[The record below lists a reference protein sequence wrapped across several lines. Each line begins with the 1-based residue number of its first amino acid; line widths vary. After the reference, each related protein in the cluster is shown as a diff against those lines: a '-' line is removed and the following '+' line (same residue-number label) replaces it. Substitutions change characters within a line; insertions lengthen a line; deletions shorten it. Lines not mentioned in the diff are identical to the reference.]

1 MSDRSDHWKIVL
13 IVVPIVATGTA
24 TAFYLLRIYSRIKVL
39 HGLRAEDILMG
50 AGLICTYGVASCI
63 VYSAFHVTWI
73 GGSIWSLPAEER
85 LDITLSNWILTKF
98 WPPAQVFVKVSIVI
112 LLRRLLGAVT
122 WFRRAATGVIVFV
135 VAWGITGLIGNIFQ
149 CWPVQYFWI
158 KNIEGHCM
166 AGQTTFFI
174 IIGSLSTVENVVIVL
189 LPLPVVWRLQMP
201 LQEKI
206 ELTFLFTVGFIVCV
220 FSVLRIIQL
229 KNYHTDDLTYGSAL
243 SLVFAILE
251 LNTAIICGSLIVMKP
266 VFRSCVETL
275 RRGITKLSRRR
286 GGGAAYRPREYQL
299 EMLDASRKENIII
312 AMDTGSGKT
321 HIAVLRM
328 LIELETCPPDKMIW
342 FLVPTVALA
351 LQQHDVI
358 SRQIPSVK
366 TKVLTGLDNVELWT
380 EQSIWNEVLQDVR
393 VAVATHAILS
403 DALTHGF
410 VKMSQIAL
418 LVFDEAHHCMRRHPA
433 NKIMQNHYHPMLK
446 NSGPAAVPQIL
457 GLTASPIVRSDPKE
471 LETIE
476 ANLNAVCKTPKVH
489 RSELLENTHHPQLE
503 RIDYYPCI
511 EDNYGHG
518 SRFIRPL
525 LECYLSYN
533 IQEDPYIEA
542 LREEGKTLEL
552 QKVLESGK
560 TYCNEQLRKFVE
572 ASRHIYE
579 ELGGAAVDYYIGA
592 SIDHFRNAINDSS
605 TLVDC
610 SQLEKV
616 HLLELLD
623 GMPLR
628 DTSIHEANQ
637 SSHKLEKV
645 IEFLVKVDQPEFSG
659 LILSNGEQLLCAA
672 YVGWS
677 TNRHRKESLG
687 DLLHRDMQRDTLDE
701 FKAGRK
707 NLIVTTDVLEEGID
721 MSSCSLVIC
730 FDKPGNVK
738 SFVQRRGRARHQK
751 STYAMMISMDDM
763 ALDLPKWVELEQAM
777 IQAYQ
782 DDQRLRREALQL
794 ENIDE
799 TVSERLFIEKTHAVL
814 TANEAIQ
821 HLHHFCSVLPVD
833 EYVDNRP
840 LFSFEENVSGLK
852 RATVTLPSSV
862 HPAVRRAQG
871 RKWWLTERAA
881 RKETAFHAYRALY
894 EYGLVNDNLLPLTR
908 KAVLR
913 FADKETLPSMVDALE
928 QYDPLVDIAHGWTSG
943 QLYETRLRVDR
954 DGSVDP
960 NLAISMI
967 LPFPMPMPSPIT
979 LYLEVDTTLFLSF
992 DQPVSVVDASAQ
1004 TLNEM
1009 RKTTALYL
1017 QAPSSRERGP
1027 ERDFVVLF
1035 APSVPCQQLQ
1045 EWLNRH
1051 DGRESSLDL
1060 YHQGNVPSGII
1071 RDHGKFT
1078 EPRTFV
1084 RWIVPGQITKS
1095 TPVEVECRPLPRR
1108 RNLLQMRAV
1117 NMDDGDAD
1125 SVKRLYTM
1133 PASAVTVDKLPL
1145 SQAIFGLFISAILD
1159 RFQASLVAHRLNDT
1173 ILKGVGIRDISH
1185 VITAIS
1191 TPIAQATTNYQ
1202 RYEFFGDSVL
1212 KFTVS
1217 CQLFFRNT
1225 NWHEGYLSES
1235 RDKLIQ
1241 NSRLARAALDT
1252 GIDMFILTDRFTP
1265 RRWTAPLISN
1275 KKAQPTTKRR
1285 MSTKVLADVI
1295 ESLIGAAYMDGG
1307 IHKAQACLHRF
1318 LPEITLFTSEI
1329 SPAIVPAGKGVSNII
1344 NQHRL
1349 ANLIGYTFNDP
1360 ALLTEALTHP
1370 SCEYDLSTQSYQRLE
1385 FLGDA
1390 VLDMLVM
1397 AVFPNHPVEMDQG
1410 AMTILKHSVVNANLL
1425 AFLCMDLAVYEESPS
1440 VTQFATDGRF
1450 SHAPRCDQIHLYL
1463 FLRSHGP
1470 NIRDARE
1477 ACVQRYHALRD
1488 QIRHALNHAAE
1499 YPWELFARLAADKFF
1514 SDIIESVLG
1523 AMFVDSGG
1531 NLDVCN
1537 SFIERLG
1544 LLSYVRR
1551 VIADGVNVVHP
1562 RNIAQSIVKGA
1573 GTLVF
1578 KKKRI
1583 EVKGQPAT
1591 YRCSAIVNKDEIAL
1605 VEGCASAEE
1614 AEVKVA
1620 LDVIERLK
1628 VNPLVKAS

>member
-1 MSDRSDHWKIVL
+1 MAL
-13 IVVPIVATGTA
+13 TGA
-24 TAFYLLRIYSRIKVL
+24 
-39 HGLRAEDILMG
+39 
-50 AGLICTYGVASCI
+50 
-63 VYSAFHVTWI
+63 
-73 GGSIWSLPAEER
+73 
-85 LDITLSNWILTKF
+85 
-98 WPPAQVFVKVSIVI
+98 
-112 LLRRLLGAVT
+112 
-122 WFRRAATGVIVFV
+122 
-135 VAWGITGLIGNIFQ
+135 
-149 CWPVQYFWI
+149 
-158 KNIEGHCM
+158 
-166 AGQTTFFI
+166 
-174 IIGSLSTVENVVIVL
+174 
-189 LPLPVVWRLQMP
+189 
-201 LQEKI
+201 
-206 ELTFLFTVGFIVCV
+206 
-220 FSVLRIIQL
+220 
-229 KNYHTDDLTYGSAL
+229 
-243 SLVFAILE
+243 
-251 LNTAIICGSLIVMKP
+251 
-266 VFRSCVETL
+266 
-275 RRGITKLSRRR
+275 

-328 LIELETCPPDKMIW
+328 LIELETCSPDKMIW

-380 EQSIWNEVLQDVR
+380 EQSIWDEVLQDVR

-433 NKIMQNHYHPMLK
+433 NKIMQNHYHPILK

-471 LETIE
+471 LEMIE

-489 RSELLENTHHPQLE
+489 RSEFLENTHHPQLE

-572 ASRHIYE
+572 GSRHIYE

-592 SIDHFRNAINDSS
+592 SIDHFRNSINDASA
-605 TLVDC
+605 LLDC

-628 DTSIHEANQ
+628 DMSIHEANQ

-659 LILSNGEQLLCAA
+659 LIFVKRRATVSVLARMLSILPATQNRFQCAA

-707 NLIVTTDVLEEGID
+707 NLVITTDVLEEGID

-763 ALDLPKWVELEQAM
+763 ALDLP
-777 IQAYQ
+777 
-782 DDQRLRREALQL
+782 
-794 ENIDE
+794 N
-799 TVSERLFIEKTHAVL
+799 AVL

-840 LFSFEENVSGLK
+840 LFSFEENISGLK

-862 HPAVRRAQG
+862 HPAVRRTQG

-908 KAVLR
+908 KAELR
-913 FADKETLPSMVDALE
+913 FTDKETLPSMVDALE

-967 LPFPMPMPSPIT
+967 LPIPMPMPSPIT
-979 LYLEVDTTLFLSF
+979 LYLEVETTLFLSF
-992 DQPVSVVDASAQ
+992 DQPVPVVDASAQ

-1027 ERDFVVLF
+1027 ERDFLVLF

-1060 YHQGNVPSGII
+1060 YHQGHVPSGII

-1084 RWIVPGQITKS
+1084 RWIVPSQITKS

-1125 SVKRLYTM
+1125 SVKKLYTM

-1145 SQAIFGLFISAILD
+1145 RQAIFGLFISAILD
-1159 RFQASLVAHRLNDT
+1159 RLQASLVAHRLNDT

-1265 RRWTAPLISN
+1265 RRWTAPLIST

-1329 SPAIVPAGKGVSNII
+1329 SPAIVPAGKGVSNLI

-1390 VLDMLVM
+1390 VLDMVVM

-1410 AMTILKHSVVNANLL
+1410 TMTILKHSVVNANLL

-1440 VTQFATDGRF
+1440 VPQFATDGRF
-1450 SHAPRCDQIHLYL
+1450 SHAPRYDQIHLWL

-1470 NIRDARE
+1470 NITDARE

-1488 QIRHALNHAAE
+1488 QIHHALNHAAE

-1562 RNIAQSIVKGA
+1562 RNIAQSMVKGA

-1591 YRCSAIVNKDEIAL
+1591 YRCSAIVNKNEIAL
-1605 VEGCASAEE
+1605 VEGYASAEE

>member
-1 MSDRSDHWKIVL
+1 M
-13 IVVPIVATGTA
+13 
-24 TAFYLLRIYSRIKVL
+24 
-39 HGLRAEDILMG
+39 
-50 AGLICTYGVASCI
+50 
-63 VYSAFHVTWI
+63 
-73 GGSIWSLPAEER
+73 
-85 LDITLSNWILTKF
+85 
-98 WPPAQVFVKVSIVI
+98 
-112 LLRRLLGAVT
+112 
-122 WFRRAATGVIVFV
+122 
-135 VAWGITGLIGNIFQ
+135 
-149 CWPVQYFWI
+149 
-158 KNIEGHCM
+158 
-166 AGQTTFFI
+166 
-174 IIGSLSTVENVVIVL
+174 
-189 LPLPVVWRLQMP
+189 
-201 LQEKI
+201 
-206 ELTFLFTVGFIVCV
+206 
-220 FSVLRIIQL
+220 
-229 KNYHTDDLTYGSAL
+229 
-243 SLVFAILE
+243 
-251 LNTAIICGSLIVMKP
+251 
-266 VFRSCVETL
+266 
-275 RRGITKLSRRR
+275 
-286 GGGAAYRPREYQL
+286 
-299 EMLDASRKENIII
+299 
-312 AMDTGSGKT
+312 
-321 HIAVLRM
+321 
-328 LIELETCPPDKMIW
+328 
-342 FLVPTVALA
+342 
-351 LQQHDVI
+351 
-358 SRQIPSVK
+358 
-366 TKVLTGLDNVELWT
+366 
-380 EQSIWNEVLQDVR
+380 
-393 VAVATHAILS
+393 
-403 DALTHGF
+403 
-410 VKMSQIAL
+410 
-418 LVFDEAHHCMRRHPA
+418 
-433 NKIMQNHYHPMLK
+433 
-446 NSGPAAVPQIL
+446 
-457 GLTASPIVRSDPKE
+457 
-471 LETIE
+471 
-476 ANLNAVCKTPKVH
+476 
-489 RSELLENTHHPQLE
+489 
-503 RIDYYPCI
+503 
-511 EDNYGHG
+511 
-518 SRFIRPL
+518 
-525 LECYLSYN
+525 
-533 IQEDPYIEA
+533 
-542 LREEGKTLEL
+542 
-552 QKVLESGK
+552 
-560 TYCNEQLRKFVE
+560 
-572 ASRHIYE
+572 
-579 ELGGAAVDYYIGA
+579 
-592 SIDHFRNAINDSS
+592 
-605 TLVDC
+605 
-610 SQLEKV
+610 
-616 HLLELLD
+616 
-623 GMPLR
+623 
-628 DTSIHEANQ
+628 
-637 SSHKLEKV
+637 
-645 IEFLVKVDQPEFSG
+645 
-659 LILSNGEQLLCAA
+659 
-672 YVGWS
+672 
-677 TNRHRKESLG
+677 
-687 DLLHRDMQRDTLDE
+687 
-701 FKAGRK
+701 
-707 NLIVTTDVLEEGID
+707 
-721 MSSCSLVIC
+721 
-730 FDKPGNVK
+730 
-738 SFVQRRGRARHQK
+738 
-751 STYAMMISMDDM
+751 
-763 ALDLPKWVELEQAM
+763 
-777 IQAYQ
+777 
-782 DDQRLRREALQL
+782 
-794 ENIDE
+794 
-799 TVSERLFIEKTHAVL
+799 L

-840 LFSFEENVSGLK
+840 LFSFEENISGLK

-862 HPAVRRAQG
+862 HPAVRRTQG
-871 RKWWLTERAA
+871 GKWWLTERAA

-908 KAVLR
+908 KAELR
-913 FADKETLPSMVDALE
+913 FSDKETLPSMVDALE

-967 LPFPMPMPSPIT
+967 LPVPMPMPSPIT
-979 LYLEVDTTLFLSF
+979 LYLEVETTLFLSF
-992 DQPVSVVDASAQ
+992 DQPVPVVNASAQ

-1027 ERDFVVLF
+1027 ERDFLVLF

-1045 EWLNRH
+1045 EWLNRY

-1084 RWIVPGQITKS
+1084 RWIVPSQITKS

-1125 SVKRLYTM
+1125 SVKKLYTM

-1145 SQAIFGLFISAILD
+1145 RQAIFGLFISAILD
-1159 RFQASLVAHRLNDT
+1159 RLQASLVAHRLNDT

-1265 RRWTAPLISN
+1265 RRWTAPLIST
-1275 KKAQPTTKRR
+1275 KKTQPTTKRR

-1329 SPAIVPAGKGVSNII
+1329 SPAIVPAGKGVSNLI
-1344 NQHRL
+1344 NEHRL

-1360 ALLTEALTHP
+1360 ELLTEALTHP

-1390 VLDMLVM
+1390 VLDMVVM
-1397 AVFPNHPVEMDQG
+1397 AVFPNHPVKMDQG

-1440 VTQFATDGRF
+1440 VPLFATDGRF
-1450 SHAPRCDQIHLYL
+1450 SHVPRSDQIHLWL

-1470 NIRDARE
+1470 NITDARE

-1488 QIRHALNHAAE
+1488 QIHHALNHEAE

-1562 RNIAQSIVKGA
+1562 RNIAQSMVKGA

-1591 YRCSAIVNKDEIAL
+1591 YRCSAIVNKNEIAL
-1605 VEGCASAEE
+1605 VEGYASAEE

-1628 VNPLVKAS
+1628 VNPLVEAS